1 MKGEYILYKHHENE
15 IKRIEI
21 KGLKTSQSNLKLI
34 FIVFIYIV
42 TRKTIVSG
50 YPVLLKAEYLDDK
63 APKSLLISASNG
75 AVSSSV

>member
-21 KGLKTSQSNLKLI
+21 KGIKTSQSNLKLI

-50 YPVLLKAEYLDDK
+50 LSCFVK
-63 APKSLLISASNG
+63 G
-75 AVSSSV
+75 